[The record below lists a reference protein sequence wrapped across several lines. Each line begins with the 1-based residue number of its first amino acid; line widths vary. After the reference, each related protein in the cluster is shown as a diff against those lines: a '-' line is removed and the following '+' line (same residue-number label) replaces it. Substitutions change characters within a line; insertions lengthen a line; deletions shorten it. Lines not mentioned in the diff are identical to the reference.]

1 MFYQQSLHPLTLCRC
16 TAGLH
21 FSYSLVMVPR
31 LVLLILP
38 LVADSGKPGIVYCR
52 SGTMEGLASHD
63 TRQRMSVS
71 LCWGKFFH
79 KSHCQQ
85 TCHCLQLLLLL
96 LRDLFFTRDVSFGGG
111 CRYVVENNVLLAAL
125 HSCLQVCSSLSDTC
139 LLPLSFFAPTR

>member
-1 MFYQQSLHPLTLCRC
+1 MLELGKVFYQQGLHPLTLCRC

-21 FSYSLVMVPR
+21 FSYSLVIGPR

-52 SGTMEGLASHD
+52 SGTMEGLASHA
-63 TRQRMSVS
+63 TRQRMLVS

-85 TCHCLQLLLLL
+85 SCHCLQLLLLL
-96 LRDLFFTRDVSFGGG
+96 LGDIFLLEMFLLETGAGMWWKTMYCSQLFTLV
-111 CRYVVENNVLLAAL
+111 CRSVLLFQTL
-125 HSCLQVCSSLSDTC
+125 VYSL
-139 LLPLSFFAPTR
+139 